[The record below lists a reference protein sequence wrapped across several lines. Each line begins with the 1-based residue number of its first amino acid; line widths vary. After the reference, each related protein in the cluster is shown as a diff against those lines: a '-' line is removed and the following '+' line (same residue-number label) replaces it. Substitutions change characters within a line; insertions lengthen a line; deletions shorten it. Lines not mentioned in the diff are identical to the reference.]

1 MAYDV
6 LSDAKKR
13 QQYDL
18 GGTDEYGNANAGASG
33 FHDFASAGDFAHVF
47 QGAGPGGFSGFSFG
61 GHGGNMGGS
70 FGLGPDIF
78 EQIFAQMGAA

>member
-18 GGTDEYGNANAGASG
+18 GGTDEYGNANGGASG
-33 FHDFASAGDFAHVF
+33 FHDFASAGDFSNMF
-47 QGAGPGGFSGFSFG
+47 QGAGHGGFPGFSFG
-61 GHGGNMGGS
+61 SNMGFGS
-70 FGLGPDIF
+70 NLGPDIF
-78 EQIFAQMGAA
+78 EQLFQQMGQG